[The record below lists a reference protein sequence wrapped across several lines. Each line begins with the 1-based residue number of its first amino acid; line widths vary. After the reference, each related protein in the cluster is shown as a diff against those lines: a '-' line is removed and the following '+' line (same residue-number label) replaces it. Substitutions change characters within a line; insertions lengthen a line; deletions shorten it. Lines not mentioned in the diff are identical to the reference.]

1 MSIDVLDIS
10 KQVLDKILKIA
21 DGGAVLTYRSI
32 SHQLRFSQNKIDII
46 KTWRETSV
54 NMLLEKD
61 QKVNVLYITYPG
73 LENID
78 KILETARIALEKAQ
92 PRPYYAPLPE
102 PAEKYPK
109 VEGKIDEETRDKP
122 EKMSDIAKTII
133 DTATSEGAKRV
144 AGSIRGNYLE
154 IGLATSSNVELKDA
168 YTNSILDVR
177 AFIDGTVTGHGSQ
190 IARGF
195 KYLEPKKVSA
205 EAAENAKLNHDQ
217 RTLEPGR
224 YDTLLTPN
232 ASAAIM
238 NLLAGSSSAF
248 SVLMGFSFFK
258 DKLGQNVATEEFNL
272 HDNPLEKESG
282 RPRIFDDE
290 GVPTRKNTIIENGVL
305 KTYLHN
311 RFTAK
316 IFNAEHTGNAGWI
329 SPSPWH
335 LFVEPGDAKR
345 EELLEHLNKGI
356 VVNNI
361 TYIRFQNYVQGDF
374 SGIIRDGVYYVED
387 GEIKFAVKGLRFSD
401 NTLRILKNIE
411 AIGSDVQNIFHW
423 WLEYD
428 TPVRTPSLLVK
439 QCGYTKA
446 HGE

>member
-1 MSIDVLDIS
+1 MSTDVLEIS

-21 DGGAVLTYRSI
+21 DSGAVITYRSI

-46 KTWRETSV
+46 KTWRETSI

-61 QKVNVLYITYPG
+61 QKINVLSITYPG
-73 LENID
+73 LDNID
-78 KILETARIALEKAQ
+78 KILDMAKIALEKAQ
-92 PRPYYAPLPE
+92 PRPFYAPLPE
-102 PAEKYPK
+102 PAEKYPS
-109 VEGKIDEETRDKP
+109 VEGKIDPDTRDKP
-122 EKMSDIAKTII
+122 EKMSELAKKII
-133 DTATSEGAKRV
+133 DTATSEGVKRV
-144 AGSIRGNYLE
+144 AGAIRGTYME
-154 IGLATSSNVELKDA
+154 IGLATSSNAQLKDA
-168 YTNSILDVR
+168 YTNAIMDVR
-177 AFIDGTVTGHGSQ
+177 AFIDGTTTGHGSQ

-195 KYLEPKKVSA
+195 DYLKPEKVSA
-205 EAAENAKLNHDQ
+205 EAATNAKLNQNQKSLDQ
-217 RTLEPGR
+217 GR

-232 ASAAIM
+232 AVAAIM
-238 NLLAGSSSAF
+238 NLMAGSSSAF

-258 DKLGQNVATEEFNL
+258 DKLGQNVAVEEFTL
-272 HDNPLEKESG
+272 HDDPLNRDSG
-282 RPRIFDDE
+282 KPRIFDDE
-290 GVPTRKNTIIENGVL
+290 AVPTRKNTIIENGVL

-311 RFTAK
+311 RFTSK

-345 EELLEHLNKGI
+345 EELLEQLGKGI

-387 GEIKFAVKGLRFSD
+387 GEVKFAVKGLRFSD
-401 NTLRILKNIE
+401 NTLRILQNIQG
-411 AIGSDVQNIFHW
+411 IGSDVQNIFHW

-428 TPVRTPSLLVK
+428 TPVKTPSLLVK